1 MFAMLSSPALP
12 RPVATP
18 VAIPVHEWLPWLAF
32 AGFALLF
39 LLYIVGAEQGATAI
53 VGGHYVHEW
62 LHDSRHLLGF
72 PCH

>member
-1 MFAMLSSPALP
+1 MLSSPALP

-18 VAIPVHEWLPWLAF
+18 VPVPIPLHEWLPWTVL
-32 AGFALLF
+32 AGFLLLF
-39 LLYIVGAEQGATAI
+39 VLYIVGAEQGATAI
-53 VGGHYVHEW
+53 VGGNYVHEW

>member
-1 MFAMLSSPALP
+1 MLSSPALP

-18 VAIPVHEWLPWLAF
+18 VAIPVHEWLPWAVF
-32 AGFALLF
+32 AGVVMLF
-39 LLYIVGAEQGATAI
+39 LLYIVGCEQGATAI

-62 LHDSRHLLGF
+62 VHDSRHLLGF